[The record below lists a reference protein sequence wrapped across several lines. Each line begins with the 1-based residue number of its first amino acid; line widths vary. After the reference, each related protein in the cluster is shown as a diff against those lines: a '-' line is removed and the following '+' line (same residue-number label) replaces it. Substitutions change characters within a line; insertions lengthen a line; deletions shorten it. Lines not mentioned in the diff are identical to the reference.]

1 MENGMKTLV
10 DPIVSLPQLKC
21 INLFLDN
28 SSIDNFHEYVQ
39 MSTSELIWT
48 FSWHCL
54 SGNAWDLRTT
64 RPRTP
69 GVGGWRWWCWN
80 VGHIGVCA
88 IERSCYCP
96 GQPDNTYN
104 NNVFIGIIFQKKLN
118 FIFISFP
125 HPAQELNTLVLFSF
139 PDNIF
144 VKHVRHAQIDFQ
156 QTIICYWTFIMLWS
170 KSMRFRYFDRGD
182 LATHSGHAC
191 QGESR
196 AWGRGWR
203 HHLF

>member
-104 NNVFIGIIFQKKLN
+104 NNVFYWYHFSKK
-118 FIFISFP
+118 S
-125 HPAQELNTLVLFSF
+125 QTSFSF
-139 PDNIF
+139 HSLIQLKNWTHWF
-144 VKHVRHAQIDFQ
+144 CFHFL
-156 QTIICYWTFIMLWS
+156 IIYL
-170 KSMRFRYFDRGD
+170 
-182 LATHSGHAC
+182 
-191 QGESR
+191 
-196 AWGRGWR
+196 
-203 HHLF
+203 